1 MRNPD
6 IWNWFLFIRSFRFY
20 FDVFI
25 LIIWSFLGDG
35 NKNENEIA
43 TLIGHVCK
51 NGQLCGVV
59 KKYGKRLRDPICDK
73 VCLESLQNGAIPA
86 YIGYHDPINGY
97 PMGPTFH
104 TLIGDSILY
113 SPDGKYPGNSNAY
126 IYKSSTFAI
135 RGSFDQYGLLIKGK
149 KVPYF
154 MKGCDENG
162 LAKLEFQEPKEPD
175 VFYHYKPPNEKEFG
189 DQPLVSDELAVEYL
203 EVKGINE
210 KVVNN

>member
-1 MRNPD
+1 M
-6 IWNWFLFIRSFRFY
+6 
-20 FDVFI
+20 
-25 LIIWSFLGDG
+25 
-35 NKNENEIA
+35 
-43 TLIGHVCK
+43 
-51 NGQLCGVV
+51 
-59 KKYGKRLRDPICDK
+59 
-73 VCLESLQNGAIPA
+73 
-86 YIGYHDPINGY
+86 
-97 PMGPTFH
+97 
-104 TLIGDSILY
+104 Y
-113 SPDGKYPGNSNAY
+113 SPDGKYPGNNSAY

-135 RGSFDQYGLLIKGK
+135 RGSFDQYGLLIKGQ

-210 KVVNN
+210 KVVNS

>member
-1 MRNPD
+1 M
-6 IWNWFLFIRSFRFY
+6 
-20 FDVFI
+20 
-25 LIIWSFLGDG
+25 
-35 NKNENEIA
+35 NENKIA
-43 TLIGHVCK
+43 IFIGHVCK

-59 KKYGKRLRDPICDK
+59 KKYGRRLRDPICDQ

-86 YIGYHDPINGY
+86 YIGYHDPITGY
-97 PMGPTFH
+97 PMGSTFH

-135 RGSFDQYGLLIKGK
+135 RGSFDQYGLLIKGQ

-154 MKGCDENG
+154 MNGCDENG
-162 LAKLEFQEPKEPD
+162 LAKLEFQEPKEPN

-203 EVKGINE
+203 EVKNINE